1 MRPGGEFETI
11 GPYELNWVTQQ
22 YKCLLSQ
29 VITSGLLGML
39 QAVNIFW
46 YFLILRI
53 ALRLV
58 FKGDKKDDRSDSE
71 EEEDED
77 EADVGSE
84 QESGPMPLKPT
95 LLVNGDPLDV
105 NEASSTGLTSRDGAG
120 AIRQR

>member
-1 MRPGGEFETI
+1 
-11 GPYELNWVTQQ
+11 
-22 YKCLLSQ
+22 
-29 VITSGLLGML
+29 ML

-71 EEEDED
+71 EEDDED
-77 EADVGSE
+77 EVGVGSE
-84 QESGPMPLKPT
+84 QETGPMPSKPT
-95 LLVNGDPLDV
+95 LLVNGDPLHV

-120 AIRQR
+120 AVRQR